1 MRILPRAL
9 RVRASLALAAVLV
22 CGTALAQEAVIRKN
36 LAERLPTLPKIDE
49 IRATPIAGVF
59 EVRFGGTEIIYTDAT
74 GDHVFAGAALIETKT
89 RTDLTEARIN
99 KLLEIDFD
107 KLPIK
112 DAVVFKQGPGARK
125 MAVFVDPNCGYCKRF
140 ERDIAGMKDIT
151 IYTFLVPIL
160 GADSATKSRDI
171 WCAKDAPRAW
181 RAWMLDNVVP
191 PKSAAACDSAAIER
205 NLEFSKRNRINGT
218 PVTLLEDGSRKV
230 GAVPVDAL
238 EKLLAAL
245 AKKS

>member
-1 MRILPRAL
+1 
-9 RVRASLALAAVLV
+9 
-22 CGTALAQEAVIRKN
+22 
-36 LAERLPTLPKIDE
+36 
-49 IRATPIAGVF
+49 
-59 EVRFGGTEIIYTDAT
+59 
-74 GDHVFAGAALIETKT
+74 
-89 RTDLTEARIN
+89 
-99 KLLEIDFD
+99 
-107 KLPIK
+107 
-112 DAVVFKQGPGARK
+112 